1 MLVPRKG
8 MEVDILFAGNTMAVS
23 DEFYEYVGKEYRM
36 VVLKNESAK
45 EKQRKKNLLFFRN
58 TCEEDTERIF
68 RTFDFETVVFFSQVL
83 DGE

>member
-1 MLVPRKG
+1 

-45 EKQRKKNLLFFRN
+45 EKQRKKKSS
-58 TCEEDTERIF
+58 
-68 RTFDFETVVFFSQVL
+68 VF
-83 DGE
+83 